1 MKRLR
6 HKNALGDLF
15 YSEEKHEE
23 EMAKIDALNKI
34 ANQSSSQTNPLIYII
49 PIAGI
54 LVIGIIAAIVLK
66 KKKG

>member
-1 MKRLR
+1 MKSLR
-6 HKNALGDLF
+6 HKNALGDIF
-15 YSEEKHEE
+15 YSSEKHEE

-34 ANQSSSQTNPLIYII
+34 ANQSSTTSPLIYII

-54 LVIGIIAAIVLK
+54 LVIGVIAAIVLK